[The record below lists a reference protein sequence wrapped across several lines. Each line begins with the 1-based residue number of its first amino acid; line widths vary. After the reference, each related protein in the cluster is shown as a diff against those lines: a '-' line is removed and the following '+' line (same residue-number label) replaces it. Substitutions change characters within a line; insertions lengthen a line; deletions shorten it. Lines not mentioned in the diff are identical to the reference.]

1 MIEVKYNVELD
12 KAELECLK
20 TIVNK
25 TISDLLDAIKDSRKQ
40 WIDPKELIDKWWE
53 ALNIKNKLLSC
64 MQVVKKDNL
73 TYYWNYTENIEEFY
87 KTL

>member
-40 WIDPKELIDKWWE
+40 WIDPKDLIDKWWE